1 MRLLPRIKVSKKAGL
16 PPGTLIHVGEKK
28 LESVRIGLIDYNE
41 EEIELRELKS
51 IDECFPYLD
60 RSSITWVNIDGLH
73 DIEVINKIGSH
84 FDLHPLVLEDIL
96 NTEQRPKLDD
106 MDEYLFVVAKMIYY
120 NPDNNQ
126 VKFEQ
131 ISIVFGKNFVLTFQ
145 EDAGD
150 VFDPVRER
158 LRKGK
163 GRIRKMG
170 ADYLM
175 YTLLD
180 ALVDSYYNVLERIG
194 DRVENLED
202 DLMESP
208 EPETL
213 QVIHNMK
220 RELVFLRRSVWPIR
234 EIIGSLE
241 RGESDL
247 ISDVTKIFYRD
258 VYDHTIQV
266 IDTIETCRDIVSGM
280 MDLFLSSVSNRMN
293 EVMKMLTVIATIF
306 IPLTFIAGIYGMNFE
321 FMPELKLHWG
331 YPAVWGVM
339 VVIGILMLVWFKKKK
354 IL

>member
-1 MRLLPRIKVSKKAGL
+1 MRLILKKILSKKAGL

-28 LESVRIGLIDYNE
+28 LEKAIVKLIDYSEDGFEEKELGSINE
-41 EEIELRELKS
+41 CL
-51 IDECFPYLD
+51 PYKEKD
-60 RSSITWVNIDGLH
+60 SITWLNIDGLH
-73 DIEVINKIGSH
+73 DIDLINNTG
-84 FDLHPLVLEDIL
+84 FQFNLHPLILEDIL

-106 MDEYLFVVAKMIYY
+106 IEDYLFIVAKMITYK
-120 NPDNNQ
+120 PEEDRM
-126 VKFEQ
+126 KFEQ
-131 ISIVFGKNFVLTFQ
+131 ISFILLKNFLITFQ
-145 EDAGD
+145 EDTGD
-150 VFDPVRER
+150 VFEPVRER

-170 ADYLM
+170 SDYLM

-180 ALVDSYYNVLERIG
+180 ALVDSYYGVLEKIG
-194 DRVENLED
+194 DRIENLED
-202 DLMESP
+202 DLMNSP

-213 QVIHNMK
+213 RFIHNMK

-241 RGESDL
+241 RGESNL
-247 ISDVTKIFYRD
+247 ISEKTSIFYRD

-293 EVMKMLTVIATIF
+293 QVMKMLTVIATIF

-321 FMPELKLHWG
+321 FMPELKWRWG
-331 YPAVWGVM
+331 YPAAWIIM
-339 VVIGILMLVWFKKKK
+339 AVIGILMIFWFKRKK

>member
-1 MRLLPRIKVSKKAGL
+1 MRMIIKKKVSQKAGL

-28 LESVRIGLIDYNE
+28 LENAIIRLIDFSE
-41 EEIELRELKS
+41 EGFEEKELESIEECLPYREK
-51 IDECFPYLD
+51 E
-60 RSSITWVNIDGLH
+60 SITWINVDGLH
-73 DIEVINKIGSH
+73 DTGLINIIGTR
-84 FDLHPLVLEDIL
+84 FNLHPLVLEDIL

-106 MDEYLFVVAKMIYY
+106 MDDYLFIVAKMIYF
-120 NPDNNQ
+120 NPDDDSM
-126 VKFEQ
+126 KFEQ
-131 ISIVFGKNFVLTFQ
+131 ISFILWENYVLTFQ
-145 EDAGD
+145 EDIGD

-170 ADYLM
+170 SDYLM

-180 ALVDSYYNVLERIG
+180 ALVDSYYNVLEKIG
-194 DRVENLED
+194 DRVETIED
-202 DLMESP
+202 DLMDSP

-213 QVIHNMK
+213 QLIHNMK

-247 ISDVTKIFYRD
+247 INEKTKIFYRD

-293 EVMKMLTVIATIF
+293 EAMKLLTVFATIF

-321 FMPELKLHWG
+321 FMPELKWHWM
-331 YPAVWGVM
+331 YPAVWAGM
-339 VVIGILMLVWFKKKK
+339 IIIGIGLFLWFKRKK

>member
-1 MRLLPRIKVSKKAGL
+1 MRLLLKKKVSKKAGL

-28 LESVRIGLIDYNE
+28 LENVQIKLIDYNE
-41 EEIELRELKS
+41 EKIEEKKLTS
-51 IDECFPYLD
+51 VDDCFSYIAKPN
-60 RSSITWVNIDGLH
+60 ITWVNIDGLH
-73 DIEVINKIGSH
+73 DIDVINKIGSR

-96 NTEQRPKLDD
+96 NTEQRPKMDD
-106 MDEYLFVVAKMIYY
+106 MDDYLFIVAKMIYY
-120 NPDNNQ
+120 NPDEEQ
-126 VKFEQ
+126 IKFEQ
-131 ISIVFGKNFVLTFQ
+131 ISFVLWENLVLTFQ
-145 EDAGD
+145 EDIGD
-150 VFDPVRER
+150 VFEPVRER

-180 ALVDSYYNVLERIG
+180 ALVDSYYDILEKIG

-202 DLMESP
+202 DLLESP
-208 EPETL
+208 EPDTL
-213 QVIHNMK
+213 QVIHTMK

-247 ISDVTKIFYRD
+247 ISEKTLIFYRD

-293 EVMKMLTVIATIF
+293 EVMKRLTVFATIF
-306 IPLTFIAGIYGMNFE
+306 MPLTFIAGIYGMNFE
-321 FMPELKLHWG
+321 YMPELKIHWG

-339 VVIGILMLVWFKKKK
+339 IVVGIIMFLWFKRKK